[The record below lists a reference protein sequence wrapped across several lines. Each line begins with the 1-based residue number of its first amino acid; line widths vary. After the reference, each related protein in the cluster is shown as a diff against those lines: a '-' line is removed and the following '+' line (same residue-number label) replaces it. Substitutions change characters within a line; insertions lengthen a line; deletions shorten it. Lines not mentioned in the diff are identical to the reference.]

1 MAYER
6 IGGHAVFDWPER
18 KVIDLQNDGLL
29 LVADGNHGNDRP
41 RRDEFCEVGTA
52 FIRAAD
58 MDNGRLLFESAQ
70 CVNDT
75 AMERIRKGVGA
86 GGDVILSHK
95 GTVGKVAYV
104 PLDAPPFVCS
114 PQTTF
119 WRTLDN
125 DQIDRRYLYAFL
137 NSQHFRNQLYSRA
150 NETDMAGYVSL
161 TAQRA
166 LKVVLPPIEEQRAIA
181 SILGALDD
189 KIELNRR
196 MNATLE
202 SLARAI
208 FKSWFVDFD
217 PVKINAG
224 QIPASSAI
232 PTTHDPK
239 VLDLFPST
247 FQDSELGPIPEG
259 WEVRAFESA
268 FEIPLRNGVSRPK
281 KVRGSGMHMVN
292 MGELFAYK
300 RLGNVPMERV
310 PMTEKDIERCSIQED
325 DILFA
330 RQSLILEG
338 AGQTSFVVPAREPRT
353 FESHLI
359 RCRIDKSKA
368 EPLYFFYFFDSAL
381 GTHLVSSIVN
391 HTAAAG
397 IRGSDLAKLD
407 VPVPPRALQQAFVES
422 VTAIES
428 SIATNQDETT
438 QLGLIRDTLLPRLL
452 SGELAIPEALT
463 ATEEALA

>member
-1 MAYER
+1 MS
-6 IGGHAVFDWPER
+6 DWPER

-41 RRDEFCEVGTA
+41 RRDEFCEVGTS

-70 CVNDT
+70 CINDT

-161 TAQRA
+161 TSQRG

-189 KIELNRR
+189 KL
-196 MNATLE
+196 
-202 SLARAI
+202 
-208 FKSWFVDFD
+208 
-217 PVKINAG
+217 
-224 QIPASSAI
+224 
-232 PTTHDPK
+232 
-239 VLDLFPST
+239 
-247 FQDSELGPIPEG
+247 
-259 WEVRAFESA
+259 
-268 FEIPLRNGVSRPK
+268 
-281 KVRGSGMHMVN
+281 
-292 MGELFAYK
+292 
-300 RLGNVPMERV
+300 
-310 PMTEKDIERCSIQED
+310 
-325 DILFA
+325 
-330 RQSLILEG
+330 SLIHI
-338 AGQTSFVVPAREPRT
+338 SEPTR
-353 FESHLI
+353 
-359 RCRIDKSKA
+359 
-368 EPLYFFYFFDSAL
+368 PY
-381 GTHLVSSIVN
+381 
-391 HTAAAG
+391 
-397 IRGSDLAKLD
+397 
-407 VPVPPRALQQAFVES
+407 
-422 VTAIES
+422 
-428 SIATNQDETT
+428 
-438 QLGLIRDTLLPRLL
+438 
-452 SGELAIPEALT
+452 
-463 ATEEALA
+463 